1 MPVTCRALQVL
12 GDRSGQTE
20 VSSHGELFSE
30 GDDKKQTKIQS
41 NVREGDGDKGKRG
54 EESWGGA
61 VSDPDG
67 CAFAKPKVSTVF
79 GSYAPVILKDTC
91 QYMNIHLII
100 DYTSS
105 LLCCCMTWLITKYTQ
120 NIEIPK
126 G

>member
-1 MPVTCRALQVL
+1 MESFLVRETTRNKQKYNLMSGRVMETRAK
-12 GDRSGQTE
+12 GGK
-20 VSSHGELFSE
+20 SHGAGLY
-30 GDDKKQTKIQS
+30 QT
-41 NVREGDGDKGKRG
+41 GM
-54 EESWGGA
+54 
-61 VSDPDG
+61 
-67 CAFAKPKVSTVF
+67 AKPKVSTVF